1 MAYEKGDNKSIVIAL
16 GGNALG
22 NTPREMEE
30 RVANTARQIVD
41 LVESGNNVLVCHGNG
56 PQVGM
61 IANAFGVEVRR
72 TATSLR
78 CLFLFAVP

>member
-1 MAYEKGDNKSIVIAL
+1 
-16 GGNALG
+16 
-22 NTPREMEE
+22 MEE

-61 IANAFGVEVRR
+61 IANAFGVASETDSNIHEMPFSVLG
-72 TATSLR
+72 AMS
-78 CLFLFAVP
+78 